1 MRNCTNILLMKN
13 SPDKNIITMF
23 KHTNTSAT
31 ILSVSGSFDLI
42 RGGHLEELDMA
53 YETWG
58 KLNEDK
64 SNVAVIFTGLSADSH
79 VTSSDRDTSPGW
91 WDGMVGKNK
100 AIDTNKYFVI
110 CINTLG
116 SCFGSTSPV
125 SVNKKTGEPYRLTFP
140 ELTVEDMA
148 NASFM
153 LLKKLG
159 INKINLLVGPSL
171 GGMKA
176 LAFSVLHNDFV
187 ENIILISTATQALP
201 FAIAVRSLQ
210 REVIRK
216 DPLWNNGFY
225 SYKKPPLNGV
235 RIARKIGMASY
246 RSASEWTQRFG
257 RKKSSNNKLNQN
269 TFGIENTSFEY
280 EIESYLEHQAV
291 KFQNIF
297 DANCYLYLSRAMDWF
312 DVANHG
318 KSTVDALSKTNIKNA
333 LVLGVSTD
341 ILFPLQQQKE
351 IAESLT
357 LANTKV
363 EYKEL
368 NCIQGHDS
376 FLVDIPTFTNDI
388 KAFIS
393 RL

>member
-1 MRNCTNILLMKN
+1 MKN
-13 SPDKNIITMF
+13 TQNDKIVTMF
-23 KHTNTSAT
+23 KHGNTSAK
-31 ILSVSGSFDLI
+31 ILPVTDSFNMT
-42 RGGHLEELDMA
+42 RGGRLDELDMA

-58 KLNEDK
+58 KMNADK
-64 SNVAVIFTGLSADSH
+64 SNVIVIFTGLSADSH
-79 VTSSDRDTSPGW
+79 VTSTSSDKTPGW
-91 WDGMVGKNK
+91 WESMVGKDK
-100 AIDTNKYFVI
+100 AINTSDYFVV

-125 SVNKKTGEPYRLTFP
+125 SMNRKTTQPYRLTFP
-140 ELTVEDMA
+140 ELTIEDMA
-148 NASFM
+148 NASYL
-153 LLKKLG
+153 LLKKIG
-159 INKINLLVGPSL
+159 IDKIHLLIGPSM

-176 LAFSVLHNDFV
+176 LAFSILHYKFV

-225 SYKKPPLNGV
+225 AYDKPPLNGV

-246 RSASEWTQRFG
+246 RSAAEWTQRFG
-257 RKKSSNNKLNQN
+257 RKKSANNNLNQN

-312 DVANHG
+312 DVAQHG
-318 KSTVDALSKTNIKNA
+318 ASTIDALSKTKIKHA
-333 LVLGVSTD
+333 LVLGVTSD
-341 ILFPLQQQKE
+341 ILFPPQQQKE
-351 IAESLT
+351 IAEGLAI
-357 LANTKV
+357 ANTKV
-363 EYKEL
+363 EYKQL

-376 FLVDIPTFTNDI
+376 FLVDTERFSTEI
-388 KAFIS
+388 KKFIS
-393 RL
+393 KI

>member
-31 ILSVSGSFDLI
+31 ILSVSSSFDLI
-42 RGGHLEELDMA
+42 RGGYLDELDMA

-58 KLNEDK
+58 KLNEEK

-79 VTSSDRDTSPGW
+79 VTSSDRDKSPGW

-171 GGMKA
+171 GGDE
-176 LAFSVLHNDFV
+176 S
-187 ENIILISTATQALP
+187 IS
-201 FAIAVRSLQ
+201 FF
-210 REVIRK
+210 
-216 DPLWNNGFY
+216 N
-225 SYKKPPLNGV
+225 
-235 RIARKIGMASY
+235 
-246 RSASEWTQRFG
+246 
-257 RKKSSNNKLNQN
+257 
-269 TFGIENTSFEY
+269 
-280 EIESYLEHQAV
+280 
-291 KFQNIF
+291 
-297 DANCYLYLSRAMDWF
+297 
-312 DVANHG
+312 
-318 KSTVDALSKTNIKNA
+318 
-333 LVLGVSTD
+333 
-341 ILFPLQQQKE
+341 
-351 IAESLT
+351 
-357 LANTKV
+357 
-363 EYKEL
+363 
-368 NCIQGHDS
+368 
-376 FLVDIPTFTNDI
+376 PT
-388 KAFIS
+388 
-393 RL
+393 

>member
-1 MRNCTNILLMKN
+1 MK
-13 SPDKNIITMF
+13 SDSSKKVIQMF
-23 KHTNTSAT
+23 KHNNASAQ
-31 ILSVSGSFDLI
+31 ILKVSDKFDLV
-42 RGGHLEELDMA
+42 RGGRLSDLNIA

-58 KLNEDK
+58 SLNKDK
-64 SNVAVIFTGLSADSH
+64 SNVIVIFTGLSASSH
-79 VTSSDRDTSPGW
+79 VASSSIDQTPGW
-91 WDGMVGKNK
+91 WESIVGKGK
-100 AIDTNKYFVI
+100 AINTEDHYVI

-125 SVNKKTGEPYRLTFP
+125 SINKKTNEPYRLTFP

-148 NASFM
+148 NASSL

-159 INKINLLVGPSL
+159 IDSIKILVGPSL

-176 LAFSVLHNDFV
+176 LAFSILHNNLV
-187 ENIILISTATQALP
+187 KNLILISSATQALP
-201 FAIAVRSLQ
+201 YAIALRSLQ

-225 SYKKPPLNGV
+225 SYENPPLNGV

-246 RSASEWTQRFG
+246 RSATEWTQRFG
-257 RKKSSNNKLNQN
+257 RKRSDDNKLNQN
-269 TFGIENTSFEY
+269 TFGIENTSFEF

-312 DVANHG
+312 DVAKHG
-318 KSTVDALSKTNIKNA
+318 ESTLDAISKTKIDKA
-333 LVLGVSTD
+333 LVLGVTTD
-341 ILFPLQQQKE
+341 VLFPSQQQKE
-351 IAESLT
+351 IAELLSLS
-357 LANTKV
+357 NTIV

-368 NCIQGHDS
+368 DCIQGHDS
-376 FLVDIPTFTNDI
+376 FLVDTNRFSKEIENFI
-388 KAFIS
+388 KS
-393 RL
+393 L

>member
-1 MRNCTNILLMKN
+1 MKIDSN
-13 SPDKNIITMF
+13 KKVVQMF
-23 KHTNTSAT
+23 KHDNASAK
-31 ILSVSGSFDLI
+31 VVKVADSFKLI
-42 RGGHLEELDMA
+42 RGGILSDLDMA

-58 KLNEDK
+58 TLNKDK
-64 SNVAVIFTGLSADSH
+64 SNVIVIFTGLSASSH
-79 VTSSDRDTSPGW
+79 VASSSIDPTPGW
-91 WDGMVGKNK
+91 WESVVGKGK
-100 AIDTNKYFVI
+100 AINTEDHYII

-125 SVNKKTGEPYRLTFP
+125 SMNKKTKEPYRLTFP

-148 NASFM
+148 NGASL
-153 LLKKLG
+153 LLKKLE
-159 INKINLLVGPSL
+159 IDRIKILIGPSL

-176 LAFSVLHNDFV
+176 LAFSILHNTYV
-187 ENIILISTATQALP
+187 KNLILISSATQALP
-201 FAIAVRSLQ
+201 YAIALRSLQ

-225 SYKKPPLNGV
+225 SYENPPLNGV

-257 RKKSSNNKLNQN
+257 RKRSEDSKLNQN
-269 TFGIENTSFEY
+269 TFGIENTSFEF

-312 DVANHG
+312 DVAKHG
-318 KSTVDALSKTNIKNA
+318 ESTLDAISKTKIEKA
-333 LVLGVSTD
+333 LILGVGND
-341 ILFPLQQQKE
+341 VLFPPQQQKE
-351 IAESLT
+351 IAELLSLSST
-357 LANTKV
+357 IV

-368 NCIQGHDS
+368 DCLQGHDS
-376 FLVDIPTFTNDI
+376 FLVDTTKFSKEIVKFI
-388 KAFIS
+388 KN
-393 RL
+393 L

>member
-1 MRNCTNILLMKN
+1 MK
-13 SPDKNIITMF
+13 SDSSKKIIQMF
-23 KHTNTSAT
+23 RHTNASAIT
-31 ILSVSGSFDLI
+31 LKVSDKFDLI
-42 RGGHLEELDMA
+42 RGGRLSDLSIA

-58 KLNEDK
+58 SLNSDK
-64 SNVAVIFTGLSADSH
+64 SNVIVIFTGLSASSH
-79 VTSSDRDTSPGW
+79 VTSSSTDQTPGW
-91 WDGMVGKNK
+91 WESVVGKEK
-100 AIDTNKYFVI
+100 AINTKDHYVI
-110 CINTLG
+110 CVNTLG

-125 SVNKKTGEPYRLTFP
+125 SINKKTNEPYRLTFP

-148 NASFM
+148 NATSL

-159 INKINLLVGPSL
+159 IDSIKILVGPSL

-176 LAFSVLHNDFV
+176 LAFSILHNKTV
-187 ENIILISTATQALP
+187 KNLILISSATQALP
-201 FAIAVRSLQ
+201 YAIALRSLQ

-225 SYKKPPLNGV
+225 SYENPPLNGV

-257 RKKSSNNKLNQN
+257 RKRSDDNKLNQN
-269 TFGIENTSFEY
+269 TFGIENTSFEF

-312 DVANHG
+312 DVARHG
-318 KSTVDALSKTNIKNA
+318 KSTLDAISKTNIQKA
-333 LVLGVSTD
+333 LVLGVSND
-341 ILFPLQQQKE
+341 VLFPLQQQKE
-351 IAESLT
+351 IAEILSLS
-357 LANTKV
+357 NTIV

-368 NCIQGHDS
+368 DCLQGHDS
-376 FLVDIPTFTNDI
+376 FLVDTLTFSKEILKFI
-388 KAFIS
+388 KN
-393 RL
+393 L

>member
-13 SPDKNIITMF
+13 SPDKNIVTMF
-23 KHTNTSAT
+23 KHNNTSAS
-31 ILSVSGSFDLI
+31 ILSVSNSFDLI

-79 VTSSDRDTSPGW
+79 VTSSDRDKSPGW

-125 SVNKKTGEPYRLTFP
+125 SVNKKTGKPYRLTFP

-159 INKINLLVGPSL
+159 INKINLLIGPSL

-225 SYKKPPLNGV
+225 SYKEPPLNGV

-291 KFQNIF
+291 KFQK
-297 DANCYLYLSRAMDWF
+297 YL
-312 DVANHG
+312 
-318 KSTVDALSKTNIKNA
+318 
-333 LVLGVSTD
+333 
-341 ILFPLQQQKE
+341 
-351 IAESLT
+351 
-357 LANTKV
+357 
-363 EYKEL
+363 
-368 NCIQGHDS
+368 
-376 FLVDIPTFTNDI
+376 
-388 KAFIS
+388 
-393 RL
+393 